1 MPLILRYSISEKF
14 SIAVNYLEPPE
25 PNEILNI
32 IRFLNIHKA
41 SDYDN
46 ISSFSLRLG
55 GKY

>member
-41 SDYDN
+41 SGYDN
-46 ISSFSLRLG
+46 ISFSLRLG